1 MTYFS
6 HRLLGVLSSRPC
18 RSSNEIQT
26 ALNVNTATF
35 HSNCVMFVGTVHS
48 VFCEVICLWMFVPK
62 YVWFTDPCVFAQIT
76 KISEPKHV
84 EVC

>member
-1 MTYFS
+1 
-6 HRLLGVLSSRPC
+6 
-18 RSSNEIQT
+18 
-26 ALNVNTATF
+26 
-35 HSNCVMFVGTVHS
+35 MFVGTVHS

-84 EVC
+84 EVCWTPCYCILAPAISSVSEGENVCQD